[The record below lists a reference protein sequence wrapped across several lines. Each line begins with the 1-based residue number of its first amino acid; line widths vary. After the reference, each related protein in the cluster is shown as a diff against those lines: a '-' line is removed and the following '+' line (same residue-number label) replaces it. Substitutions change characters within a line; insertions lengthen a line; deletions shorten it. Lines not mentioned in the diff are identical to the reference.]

1 MYTLGI
7 HRANK
12 YYSLTSLRQFRLEA
26 LEVREVS
33 RGQVVQLHTGA
44 EHLGQIVDK
53 LHICIG
59 WV

>member
-1 MYTLGI
+1 MYTLCI
-7 HRANK
+7 HRAN
-12 YYSLTSLRQFRLEA
+12 YSLTSLRQFRLEA

-33 RGQVVQLHTGA
+33 RCQVVQLHAGA